1 MIVMTPQPSR
11 TPRTRNPRG
20 DGGRLR
26 DEIVSAATRLLET
39 QSAETITLR
48 AIAREAGITAPS
60 IYRHFDSVGDVLR
73 AVVEGTFD
81 VLERRLRDSAT
92 GDSAV
97 ARLRSV
103 CAAYLSFAEEQPEQY
118 RLLFGG
124 AWNAADLPPDAD
136 AERSERADI
145 GLDTFAVLVERVAEC
160 VAEGSSTSSDPADDA
175 AGLWVG
181 LHGFASLRR
190 TTPLFP
196 WPAAIVDDLVSSLA
210 HLTDSGD
217 RDGRRSTRRLD
228 PA

>member
-1 MIVMTPQPSR
+1 MTSDAAPP
-11 TPRTRNPRG
+11 PRTRNARG
-20 DGGRLR
+20 DGARLR
-26 DEIVSAATRLLET
+26 EEIMAAATRLLEV
-39 QSAETITLR
+39 QPAEAIALR

-60 IYRHFDSVGDVLR
+60 IYRHFATVGDVLR
-73 AVVEGTFD
+73 AVVEATFD
-81 VLERRLRDSAT
+81 VLEDRLRRAST

-103 CAAYLSFAEEQPEQY
+103 CASYLSFAEENPEQY

-124 AWNAADLPPDAD
+124 AWNAADLPADAD

-145 GLDTFAVLVERVAEC
+145 GLATFAVLVEGITDC
-160 VAEGSSTSSDPADDA
+160 VEEGSSTSADPASDA

-196 WPAAIVDDLVSSLA
+196 WPPHLVDDLVSSLA
-210 HLTDSGD
+210 HVTNRRD
-217 RDGRRSTRRLD
+217 RSA
-228 PA
+228 P